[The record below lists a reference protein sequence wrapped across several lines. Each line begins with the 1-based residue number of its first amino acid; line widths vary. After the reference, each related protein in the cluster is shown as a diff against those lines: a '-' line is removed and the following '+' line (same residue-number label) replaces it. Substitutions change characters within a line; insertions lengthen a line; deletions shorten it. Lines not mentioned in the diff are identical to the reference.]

1 MSLMPQTS
9 ISGDRRGSAPAT
21 AVCLFVC
28 ALGLLAGVRPAA
40 ACSICRCGDP
50 TFNSLGSDIYD
61 AGRFRLALDW
71 ERFDKDQGAA
81 DARESV
87 LENRVTTAMSYTF
100 SDRFTA
106 VARVPY
112 SSRSLH
118 STGGG
123 DAATGAASL
132 RVADVGASSLDTS
145 GIGRLAKRRRRTTPT
160 SRSRSR
166 TRSGRRRKRT
176 RTSQRTRSPT
186 SCTRSGRSTS
196 S

>member
-145 GIGRLAKRRRRTTPT
+145 SDLADPELYVLVRLWQSSFAGGL
-160 SRSRSR
+160 
-166 TRSGRRRKRT
+166 GRR
-176 RTSQRTRSPT
+176 SWISA
-186 SCTRSGRSTS
+186 
-196 S
+196 